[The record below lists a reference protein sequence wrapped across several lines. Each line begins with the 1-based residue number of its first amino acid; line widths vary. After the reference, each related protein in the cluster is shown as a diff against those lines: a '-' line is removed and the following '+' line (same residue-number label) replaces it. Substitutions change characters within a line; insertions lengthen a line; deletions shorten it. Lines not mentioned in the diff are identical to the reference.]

1 MNSDMLVD
9 MIQTIRDQKINVHSI
24 TIVRNGYVV
33 MDSYFFPFPDNAKHN
48 LRSCSKSV
56 MSILIGIAIKKGYI
70 KDVSQPVLSFF
81 TDKTIANIDEN
92 KKKITVENL
101 LTMTTGLECIDG
113 YRHRNKG
120 LYEMWRSKNWA
131 QYVLDLPMI
140 EAPGDRFEYCSGATY
155 LLSAILQKT
164 AGMRSLDFA
173 RECLFPP

>member
-1 MNSDMLVD
+1 M
-9 MIQTIRDQKINVHSI
+9 
-24 TIVRNGYVV
+24 
-33 MDSYFFPFPDNAKHN
+33 
-48 LRSCSKSV
+48 
-56 MSILIGIAIKKGYI
+56 
-70 KDVSQPVLSFF
+70 
-81 TDKTIANIDEN
+81 
-92 KKKITVENL
+92 ENL

-164 AGMRSLDFA
+164 AVQYLTKMHQVIDMGIAAKGIFA
-173 RECLFPP
+173 

>member
-1 MNSDMLVD
+1 M
-9 MIQTIRDQKINVHSI
+9 
-24 TIVRNGYVV
+24 
-33 MDSYFFPFPDNAKHN
+33 
-48 LRSCSKSV
+48 
-56 MSILIGIAIKKGYI
+56 
-70 KDVSQPVLSFF
+70 
-81 TDKTIANIDEN
+81 
-92 KKKITVENL
+92 ENL

-164 AGMRSLDFA
+164 AGMRNLDFA
-173 RECLFPP
+173 RELICNVR